1 MKWTWLDVFNPASK
15 DQYGIMLPQ
24 FDKMLVGG
32 KNERKRGTLFCYFLA
47 KAHKC
52 MLTLELNYWFMYCKI
67 S

>member
-24 FDKMLVGG
+24 FDKMLSGG

-47 KAHKC
+47 KAHK
-52 MLTLELNYWFMYCKI
+52 
-67 S
+67 